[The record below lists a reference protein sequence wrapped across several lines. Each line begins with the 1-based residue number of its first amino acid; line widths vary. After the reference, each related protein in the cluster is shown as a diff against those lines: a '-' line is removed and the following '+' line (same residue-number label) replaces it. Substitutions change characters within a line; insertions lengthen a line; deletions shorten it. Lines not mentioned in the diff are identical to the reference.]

1 VGNFEDGLAQLDV
14 LKRRRQLAPAGELSR
29 ALSPERLAG
38 ATFHV
43 GDRVRNPRTR
53 EEGTVVRVR
62 FVRETSAPTP

>member
-1 VGNFEDGLAQLDV
+1 VGNFEEGLAQLDV
-14 LKRRRQLAPAGELSR
+14 LKRRHDLVPAGAVAR
-29 ALSPERLAG
+29 ALTPEQLAG
-38 ATFHV
+38 ATFRV